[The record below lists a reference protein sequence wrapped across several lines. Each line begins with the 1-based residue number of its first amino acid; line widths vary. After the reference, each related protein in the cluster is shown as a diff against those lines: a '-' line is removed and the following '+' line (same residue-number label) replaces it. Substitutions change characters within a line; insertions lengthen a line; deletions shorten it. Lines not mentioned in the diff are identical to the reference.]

1 MFKVDWVTGTSRS
14 LHSGWT
20 TVLHSCPSPHAS
32 KPSSFKS
39 PALSYRLLN
48 SETKHQ
54 AYVYCRMIIY
64 ISFVGL
70 SCSTPAASK
79 NPEGIMIRKKG
90 MSYDLDHLKAQ
101 PNSFNRDTF
110 PISPS
115 QTPESRFQLTDVY
128 TRFFVVNF
136 LGSSYLIFVNWS
148 VSSLN

>member
-1 MFKVDWVTGTSRS
+1 
-14 LHSGWT
+14 
-20 TVLHSCPSPHAS
+20 
-32 KPSSFKS
+32 
-39 PALSYRLLN
+39 
-48 SETKHQ
+48 
-54 AYVYCRMIIY
+54 MIIY

-101 PNSFNRDTF
+101 PNSLNRDTF

-136 LGSSYLIFVNWS
+136 LGSSYLIFVN
-148 VSSLN
+148 